1 MIAFTYASRHPFKEG
16 VFYMNENL
24 KERLKNAGS
33 PEEAINIARKYGCDT
48 EIRSNGVLDDDALD
62 GVSGGETVV
71 KETYTSYSVVVR
83 HRDTGEV
90 LCVMPY

>member
-1 MIAFTYASRHPFKEG
+1 MLAFTYVSRHPFKEG
-16 VFYMNENL
+16 VFYMNESL

-48 EIRSNGVLDDDALD
+48 EIRNNTALDDNAL
-62 GVSGGETVV
+62 GNVSGGKEVNET
-71 KETYTSYSVVVR
+71 TYASYSVVVR
-83 HRDTGEV
+83 DKNDGKV

>member
-1 MIAFTYASRHPFKEG
+1 
-16 VFYMNENL
+16 MNDSL

-48 EIRSNGVLDDDALD
+48 EIRSNGALNDDALD
-62 GVSGGETVV
+62 GVSGGATVV
-71 KETYTSYSVVVR
+71 KETYASYSVVVR
-83 HRDTGEV
+83 DKNTGEV